1 MAQYEDFQP
10 EIDTVPGLSQERFQ
24 GLVKKEP
31 EKYPEHAVLAASL
44 AKWVA
49 VLRDDEDEMH
59 RDMHPKELR
68 GYQHAL
74 QAVSDFL
81 FQGAY
86 LPGGQRRLAEP
97 TEKSRPSAE
106 DRARILEQF
115 KSGVERGIAD

>member
-24 GLVKKEP
+24 GLVKKES
-31 EKYPEHAVLAASL
+31 ERYPEHAVLAASL

-49 VLRDDEDEMH
+49 VLRDDDEMR
-59 RDMHPKELR
+59 RDMDPKELR

-97 TEKSRPSAE
+97 ADTSRPSAE
-106 DRARILEQF
+106 DRAPVLEQF
-115 KSGVERGIAD
+115 EAGEGRHSAD

>member
-10 EIDTVPGLSQERFQ
+10 EIDTVPGLSQEQFQ

-31 EKYPEHAVLAASL
+31 ERYPEHAVLAASL

-49 VLRDDEDEMH
+49 VLRDDDELR
-59 RDMHPKELR
+59 RDMDPKELR
-68 GYQHAL
+68 GYQNAL

-97 TEKSRPSAE
+97 ADTPRSSAE
-106 DRARILEQF
+106 DRARVLEQL
-115 KSGVERGIAD
+115 KSGMERGIAD